1 MAGQVVAIL
10 TEGAHCPQPCMHWGL
25 LAGETYLNPLGLL
38 PRPTPGCFPVPVG
51 RDAPAVTCRR

>member
-38 PRPTPGCFPVPVG
+38 PARPPAAS
-51 RDAPAVTCRR
+51 RSRSAVTLRR